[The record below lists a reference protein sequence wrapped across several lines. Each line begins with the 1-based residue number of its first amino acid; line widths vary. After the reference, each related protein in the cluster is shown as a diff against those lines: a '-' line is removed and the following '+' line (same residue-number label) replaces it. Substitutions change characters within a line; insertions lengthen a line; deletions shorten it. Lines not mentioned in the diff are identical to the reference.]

1 MQPNDFV
8 FLQIYRGAIKAGAK
22 ERAAKDHAIMGSED
36 FRRNSFKK
44 ASHLIEERIKAA
56 KRESK

>member
-1 MQPNDFV
+1 MKPNDFV
-8 FLQIYRGAIKAGAK
+8 YLRIYRGSIRAGAT
-22 ERAAKDHAIMGSED
+22 ERAAKDHAIMGAED

-44 ASHLIEERIKAA
+44 ASHLIKERIKAA